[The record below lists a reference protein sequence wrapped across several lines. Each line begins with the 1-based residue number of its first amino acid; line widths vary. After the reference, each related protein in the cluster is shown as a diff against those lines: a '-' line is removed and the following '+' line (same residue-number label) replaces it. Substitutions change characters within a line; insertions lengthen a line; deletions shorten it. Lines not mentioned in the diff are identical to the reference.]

1 MPKSALVLPV
11 SQVTPE
17 PSLEKRTR
25 RRFMADYKLHILAEA
40 DACQH
45 GELGALLRREKLY
58 SNQLCAWRR
67 EYRCLSTKMSGHTF
81 RLPQLHM
88 TVESAILWAGSAI
101 HRRRVPSFSY
111 HLTSVLD
118 FAFLPLHRRLSVRA
132 ATRYPNPHGVGS
144 A

>member
-25 RRFMADYKLHILAEA
+25 RRFTADYKLHILAEA

-67 EYRCLSTKMSGHTF
+67 EYG
-81 RLPQLHM
+81 
-88 TVESAILWAGSAI
+88 E
-101 HRRRVPSFSY
+101 
-111 HLTSVLD
+111 
-118 FAFLPLHRRLSVRA
+118 
-132 ATRYPNPHGVGS
+132 HGVAGLRKS
-144 A
+144 APGPLASRTPEQRQNQQLRQENSRLQRKLEMANDCLELQKKALSILDRLRTGNDA